1 MKKSLH
7 HYREKERLEALKS
20 YQLLDTLP
28 EKVFNDITF
37 LASQIC
43 GTPTAVIN
51 LIDLERY
58 WPKASYNSQNIDVK
72 SGPRESAICSHALL
86 DEEMLEVRDLS
97 VDDRFKTNP
106 FVAPVDGLRFY
117 AGAPLLS
124 PGGLPLG
131 VLCVVDSKPR
141 ELSAEQRSALK
152 ALARLVVNQFE
163 IRKTNLGLQNLVLKF
178 DESTSEK
185 DDRIKALGQFSKGL
199 AHELNNPLAIMTGYL
214 QVMEHKNSLKENTD
228 REINRLQQV
237 VKRVASVVEDVRRFS
252 QTRTLPNTQE
262 IRMSDVLEDVRLT
275 IEARTLGHFEN
286 VQIQWP
292 VQMTGVLQ
300 GEHVQLVHGV
310 EHIVMNA
317 IQAANKV
324 SEKWVRISCNEEQ
337 KNWVIRI
344 QDSGE
349 GMTDT
354 DVKNIFQP
362 FFTTK
367 DVGQGQ
373 GLGLSV
379 ARGIFMAHGGG
390 IQFTQNNPTTF
401 EIRIPIQ

>member
-28 EKVFNDITF
+28 EKVFDDLSF

-43 GTPTAVIN
+43 EAPSALIN
-51 LIDLERY
+51 LIDYERY
-58 WPKASYNSQNIDVK
+58 WPKANFNLDITQGSRVD
-72 SGPRESAICSHALL
+72 AFCSHTILEKDMLEIADLRL
-86 DEEMLEVRDLS
+86 DE
-97 VDDRFKTNP
+97 RFKNSP
-106 FVAPVDGLRFY
+106 FVLPADGVRFY
-117 AGAPLLS
+117 AGAILNS
-124 PGGLPLG
+124 PEGLPLG
-131 VLCVVDSKPR
+131 TICVLDHRPR
-141 ELSAEQRSALK
+141 ELTEKQRQGLL

-185 DDRIKALGQFSKGL
+185 DDRIKALGQFSQGL

-214 QVMEHKNSLKENTD
+214 QVMEHKNSLKESTE
-228 REINRLQQV
+228 REIDRLQQV

-252 QTRTLPNTQE
+252 QTRTLPNTETLQLN
-262 IRMSDVLEDVRLT
+262 DVLEDVRLT
-275 IEARTLGHFEN
+275 IEARTLGHHED
-286 VQIQWP
+286 VKIQWP
-292 VQMTGVLQ
+292 TGIEGNLQ
-300 GEHVQLVHGV
+300 GEHVQLVHGI

>member
-1 MKKSLH
+1 MKNSLH
-7 HYREKERLEALKS
+7 HSREKERLEALKS

-28 EKVFNDITF
+28 EKVFDDIAF

-43 GTPTAVIN
+43 GVPTALIN
-51 LIDLERY
+51 LIDQDRY
-58 WPKASYNSQNIDVK
+58 WPKAAYNINIK
-72 SGPRESAICSHALL
+72 EGPREMAFCSHALL
-86 DEEMLEVRDLS
+86 EKDMLEVPDLQI
-97 VDDRFKTNP
+97 DDRFKNSPYVTQ
-106 FVAPVDGLRFY
+106 VDGLRFY
-117 AGAPLLS
+117 AGAPLMA
-124 PGGLPLG
+124 PDGLPLG
-131 VLCVVDSKPR
+131 TICVVDIKPR
-141 ELSAEQRSALK
+141 ELSAAQRESLK

-185 DDRIKALGQFSKGL
+185 DDRIKALGQFSQGL

-214 QVMEHKNSLKENTD
+214 QVMEHKNSLKESTE
-228 REINRLQQV
+228 REIDRLQQV

-252 QTRTLPNTQE
+252 QTRTLPNTE
-262 IRMSDVLEDVRLT
+262 ALKLNDVLEDVKLT
-275 IEARTLGHFEN
+275 IEARTLGHYED
-286 VQIQWP
+286 VKIQWP
-292 VQMTGVLQ
+292 TGIEGSLQ

-317 IQAANKV
+317 IQAAQKMT
-324 SEKWVRISCNEEQ
+324 EKWVRITCSVEL

-344 QDSGE
+344 QDSGN
-349 GMTDT
+349 GMTET

-367 DVGQGQ
+367 EVGQGQ

-390 IQFTQNNPTTF
+390 VQFVQNNPTTF
-401 EIRIPIQ
+401 EIRLPI